1 MEMYD
6 EETTK
11 ELERIQNEINAL
23 QDKLKILRQRTS
35 LAILCEDSPINS
47 IRYSEKADALYFSK
61 ARREAWECLRNST
74 NFLFLDKKNF
84 QSRKGYGFHVTPSIA
99 GRKKIQ
105 DMTAEQQQLAAEY
118 LKEVVAVFNR
128 YFTTANDEVI
138 WDGEPYKVI
147 ATD

>member
-47 IRYSEKADALYFSK
+47 IRYSKEADVLY
-61 ARREAWECLRNST
+61 C
-74 NFLFLDKKNF
+74 
-84 QSRKGYGFHVTPSIA
+84 RKGYGFHVNPSIA
-99 GRKKIQ
+99 NRKKIQ
-105 DMTAEQQQLAAEY
+105 DMTAEEQQLAAEY

-128 YFTTANDEVI
+128 YFTVANDEVI
-138 WDGEPYKVI
+138 WDGEPYKVTV
-147 ATD
+147 TD